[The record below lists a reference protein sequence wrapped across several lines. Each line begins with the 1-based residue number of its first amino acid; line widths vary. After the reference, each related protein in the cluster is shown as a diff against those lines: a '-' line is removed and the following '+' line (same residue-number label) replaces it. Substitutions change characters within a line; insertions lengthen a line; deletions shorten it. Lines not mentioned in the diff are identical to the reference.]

1 MPEFESR
8 AIYDRI
14 DRHDQRL
21 TSLETRG
28 AVDDV
33 RWENITV
40 RLDKIEGTL
49 TWLVRLII
57 GGLVMAVLAYA
68 LNGGL
73 AI

>member
-1 MPEFESR
+1 MPDPDYTSITNR
-8 AIYDRI
+8 L

-21 TSLETRG
+21 TALETRG

-33 RWENITV
+33 RWENITI

-57 GGLVMAVLAYA
+57 GGLIMAVLAYA
-68 LNGGL
+68 LNGGF